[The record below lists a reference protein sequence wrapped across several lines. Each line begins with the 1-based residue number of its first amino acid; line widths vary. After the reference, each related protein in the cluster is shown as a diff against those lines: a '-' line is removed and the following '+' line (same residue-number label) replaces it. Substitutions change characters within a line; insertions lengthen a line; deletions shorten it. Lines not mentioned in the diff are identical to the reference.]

1 MKSLFSIGELSRLQN
16 ISRQTLIFYDKIG
29 LFCPVY
35 VDPNNGYRY
44 YSAHQLDELDTI
56 LIMKRI
62 GFSLE
67 EIREHMKTYTIDT
80 SLVALRKQ
88 LSVIQRQITELQ
100 MVKSR
105 VEHRCVQLE
114 RSMAIRD
121 NGEMV
126 TVEMVERQCVLLQA
140 VEPPYTLED
149 LSVATKQCFARSFRE
164 QLPIFFQS
172 GAIVPYRHIQ
182 QGRYTEALYA
192 FLPIEQ
198 NSRRVPGIMELPAGQ
213 CVCAYHVGDYPSAG
227 RTYQRMLQY
236 CDQRQL
242 RIVSDAYEFA
252 INDYLSTG
260 DENEYITR
268 IIMYVQSEAPADG

>member
-140 VEPPYTLED
+140 VEPPYTLEG